1 MVFNATFNNISAIS
15 SGGQVYCQRKP
26 VYPNKTTDLP
36 QVTDK
41 LYHTNKCQRI
51 PKGQSKMENTE
62 KLATQTKKKKTKT
75 QHNMCCTPLYSNK
88 HNTTCVVHHYTL
100 TNTNNVNKK
109 RVLLQTTGGKD
120 KPNIDFIRKSKRTSK
135 QGTPNVKT
143 HNKAFLDFYHQLHI
157 SQNIND
163 MKFQL

>member
-15 SGGQVYCQRKP
+15 SGGQVYFQRKP
-26 VYPNKTTDLP
+26 VYQNKTTDLP

-62 KLATQTKKKKTKT
+62 KLATQTKKK
-75 QHNMCCTPLYSNK
+75 NPK
-88 HNTTCVVHHYTL
+88 HNTLCVVHHYTL

-143 HNKAFLDFYHQLHI
+143 HNKAFLDFYH
-157 SQNIND
+157 
-163 MKFQL
+163 